1 MKTAGCTTGEALNA
15 TEAERIMVLEGYT
28 SHCNLTDTCRL
39 KLLGDTWHLQTIV
52 ELFSVLAQG
61 NYCH

>member
-1 MKTAGCTTGEALNA
+1 
-15 TEAERIMVLEGYT
+15 MVLEGYT

-61 NYCH
+61 NSCH